1 MPEFLQLTPIRKAID
16 LLLANLPAK
25 TRLSIER
32 IPTVQSSGR
41 VLAEDILA
49 PHPLPEFARSTVD
62 GYAVQAAD
70 THGASASLPAY
81 LNMSGE
87 ILMGQPAE
95 QILVDTHAILI
106 HTGAMLPPGADAV
119 VMLEDTQQVKT
130 EEIEILRPV
139 AVGENVIQVAED
151 VKEGDLV
158 MQSGK
163 RLRAQEIG
171 GLLALGFT
179 QVSVYKRPLVGI
191 ISTGD
196 EVVPPD
202 EIPELAQVR
211 DINSYT
217 LQHIINHHG
226 GEAILRGI
234 AGDSLETLQTLVD
247 ISHSEDDLIIVT
259 AGSSVSA
266 RDLTAQAFEGLGNP
280 GILVHG
286 IAIKPGKPTIL
297 AVADDIPAVGLPGNP
312 VSALIV
318 GSLILPAILDRLY
331 GMPGEVQFTF
341 LEAKLTSNVASQ
353 AGRDDYHP
361 VRVWEDDNGL
371 HAEPIYGRSNLI
383 FTLVRANGLLVIP
396 SDSNGFE
403 AGARVRVI
411 PF

>member
-25 TRLSIER
+25 TRLSIEL

-41 VLAEDILA
+41 VLAEDVLA
-49 PHPLPEFARSTVD
+49 PHPLPEFNRSTVD

-70 THGASASLPAY
+70 THGASTTLPAY
-81 LNMSGE
+81 LNLSGE
-87 ILMGQPAE
+87 IRMGQRAE
-95 QILVDTHAILI
+95 QTLASAHAILI
-106 HTGAMLPPGADAV
+106 HTGAMLPAEADAV

-139 AVGENVIQVAED
+139 AVGENIIQVAED
-151 VKEGDLV
+151 VKEGDTV
-158 MQSGK
+158 MQAGK

-179 QVSVYKRPLVGI
+179 QVSVFKRPRVGI

-217 LQHIINHHG
+217 LQNVINRHG

-234 AGDSLETLQTLVD
+234 TGDSLETLQALVEK
-247 ISHSEDDLIIVT
+247 SHSEDDLIIVT

-266 RDLTAQAFEGLGNP
+266 RDLTAQVFSTLGKP

-286 IAIKPGKPTIL
+286 IAVKPGKPTIL
-297 AVADDIPAVGLPGNP
+297 AVADDVPAVGLPGNP
-312 VSALIV
+312 VSALVV
-318 GSLILPAILDRLY
+318 GSLILPAILERLY
-331 GMPGEVQFTF
+331 GMSGNVQST
-341 LEAKLTSNVASQ
+341 LIEAKLTTNVASQ

-361 VRVWEDDNGL
+361 VRVWEDDQGL

>member
-1 MPEFLQLTPIRKAID
+1 MPEFLQLTPVEEAID
-16 LLLANLPAK
+16 RFLANLP
-25 TRLSIER
+25 TETHLSIEQ
-32 IPTVQSSGR
+32 IPTIQSSGR

-62 GYAVQAAD
+62 GYAVQATD
-70 THGASASLPAY
+70 THGASTALPAY
-81 LNMSGE
+81 LNLSGE
-87 ILMGQPAE
+87 IHIGQPAE
-95 QILVDTHAILI
+95 QTLVSTYTILI

-130 EEIEILRPV
+130 GEIEILHPV
-139 AVGENVIQVAED
+139 AVGENVIQIAED
-151 VKEGDLV
+151 VKEGEIV
-158 MQSGK
+158 IQAGR

-179 QVSVYKRPLVGI
+179 QVSVYQRPRVGI

-202 EIPELAQVR
+202 VIPKLAQVR

-217 LQHIINHHG
+217 LQNIINRHG
-226 GEAILRGI
+226 GESILRGI
-234 AGDSLETLQTLVD
+234 AGDSLETLQALVD
-247 ISHSEDDLIIVT
+247 TSHREDDLIIVT

-266 RDLTAQAFEGLGNP
+266 RDLTAQVFEALGKP

-297 AVADDIPAVGLPGNP
+297 AVADNVPAVGLPGNP
-312 VSALIV
+312 VSALVV

-331 GMPGEVQFTF
+331 GMSTEGGSTF
-341 LEAKLTSNVASQ
+341 IEAKLTTNVASQ

-361 VRVWEDDNGL
+361 VRVWEDENGV
-371 HAEPIYGRSNLI
+371 HAKPIYGRSNLI

-396 SDSNGFE
+396 SDSNGYE
-403 AGARVRVI
+403 AGTTIRVI

>member
-1 MPEFLQLTPIRKAID
+1 MSEFLQLTPIRKAID

-25 TRLSIER
+25 TRLSIEQ

-41 VLAEDILA
+41 VLAEDVLA

-70 THGASASLPAY
+70 THGASTTLPAY
-81 LNMSGE
+81 LNLSGE
-87 ILMGQPAE
+87 IRMGQRAE
-95 QILVDTHAILI
+95 QTLASAHAILI
-106 HTGAMLPPGADAV
+106 HTGAMLPSRADAV

-130 EEIEILRPV
+130 EEVEILRPV

-151 VKEGDLV
+151 VKEGDRV
-158 MQSGK
+158 MHAGK

-179 QVSVYKRPLVGI
+179 QVSVFKRPRVGI

-217 LQHIINHHG
+217 LQNVINRHG

-234 AGDSLETLQTLVD
+234 TGDSLESLQTLVEK
-247 ISHSEDDLIIVT
+247 SHSEDVLIIVT

-266 RDLTAQAFEGLGNP
+266 RDLTAQVFSSLGKP

-286 IAIKPGKPTIL
+286 IAVKPGKPTIL
-297 AVADDIPAVGLPGNP
+297 AVADDVPAVGLPGNP
-312 VSALIV
+312 VSALVV
-318 GSLILPAILDRLY
+318 GSLILPAILERLY
-331 GMPGEVQFTF
+331 GMSGDVQSA
-341 LEAKLTSNVASQ
+341 LIEAKLTTNVASQ

-361 VRVWEDDNGL
+361 VRVWEDDQGI

>member
-1 MPEFLQLTPIRKAID
+1 MPEFLQLTPVQEAID
-16 LLLANLPAK
+16 RLIANLPVE
-25 TRLSIER
+25 TRLVIEQ
-32 IPTVQSSGR
+32 IPTTGSSGR

-49 PHPLPEFARSTVD
+49 PHPLPDFARSTVD
-62 GYAVQAAD
+62 GYAVKAAD
-70 THGASASLPAY
+70 THGASTTLPAY
-81 LNMSGE
+81 LNLSGE
-87 ILMGQPAE
+87 IRMGQPAG
-95 QILVDTHAILI
+95 QTLVSTHTILI

-130 EEIEILRPV
+130 EQIEILRPV
-139 AVGENVIQVAED
+139 AVGENVIQIAED
-151 VKEGDLV
+151 VKEGETV
-158 MQSGK
+158 IQAGR

-179 QVSVYKRPLVGI
+179 QVSVFQRPRVGI

-202 EIPELAQVR
+202 VIPKIAQVR

-217 LQHIINHHG
+217 LQNIINRHG

-234 AGDSLETLQTLVD
+234 AGDSLTTLQTLVD
-247 ISHSEDDLIIVT
+247 TSHREDDLIIVT

-266 RDLTAQAFEGLGNP
+266 RDLTAQAFEALGKP

-286 IAIKPGKPTIL
+286 IAVKPGKPTIL

-312 VSALIV
+312 VSALVV
-318 GSLILPAILDRLY
+318 GSLILPAILDCLY
-331 GMPGEVQFTF
+331 GMSAEGRSAFV
-341 LEAKLTSNVASQ
+341 EAKLTTNVASQ

-361 VRVWEDDNGL
+361 VRVWEDENGV

-396 SDSNGFE
+396 SDSNGYE
-403 AGARVRVI
+403 AGTTIKVI

>member
-1 MPEFLQLTPIRKAID
+1 
-16 LLLANLPAK
+16 
-25 TRLSIER
+25 
-32 IPTVQSSGR
+32 
-41 VLAEDILA
+41 
-49 PHPLPEFARSTVD
+49 
-62 GYAVQAAD
+62 
-70 THGASASLPAY
+70 
-81 LNMSGE
+81 
-87 ILMGQPAE
+87 
-95 QILVDTHAILI
+95 
-106 HTGAMLPPGADAV
+106 
-119 VMLEDTQQVKT
+119 
-130 EEIEILRPV
+130 
-139 AVGENVIQVAED
+139 
-151 VKEGDLV
+151 
-158 MQSGK
+158 
-163 RLRAQEIG
+163 
-171 GLLALGFT
+171 LLALGFT